1 MWPRCQW
8 AVVRREKARPAASTS
23 GAFGSRVGP
32 SEKGEGLRGG
42 EREKLTGGAC
52 RAVLTDTNELVDARH
67 RRMPMCK
74 RFRCLWS
81 LDASC

>member
-1 MWPRCQW
+1 
-8 AVVRREKARPAASTS
+8 VEKARPAASRL
-23 GAFGSRVGP
+23 GHFGNAWDPVR
-32 SEKGEGLRGG
+32 RGRG
-42 EREKLTGGAC
+42 YVEEREKDDRWGMFARFLTG
-52 RAVLTDTNELVDARH
+52 RNELVDARH